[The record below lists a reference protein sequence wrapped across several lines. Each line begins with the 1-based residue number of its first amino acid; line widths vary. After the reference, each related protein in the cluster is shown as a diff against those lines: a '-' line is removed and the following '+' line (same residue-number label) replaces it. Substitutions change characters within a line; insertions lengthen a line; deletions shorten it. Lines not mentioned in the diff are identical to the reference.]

1 MRSPRHL
8 VERGVALVLV
18 GWSLLVM
25 LTMARYQRVLDGL
38 HPPPPIKGTSLGT
51 SRLREETRGPVYQG
65 NEPLS
70 LVRRLFEVGEKDRR
84 RLVEELAADPLGVLG
99 EPARFRCPAALEERL
114 DFPDLVS
121 HSRAEAFRRGEAGTW
136 VFYQHLRKAGGTS
149 FCDLARRNLK
159 SREVPPYYCMPDER
173 G

>member
-1 MRSPRHL
+1 M
-8 VERGVALVLV
+8 LV

-25 LTMARYQRVLDGL
+25 LVMARYQRVLDDL
-38 HPPPPIKGTSLGT
+38 HPPLAIKGNSLGT
-51 SRLREETRGPVYQG
+51 SMGTSRLLEAQVFQG
-65 NEPLS
+65 NAPLT

-159 SREVPPYYCMPDER
+159 SREVPPYYCMPDKR